1 MVEDVVSEGLPPQL
15 IEASQALFRA
25 AVSMESVV
33 PDGLP
38 APRVRC
44 PFYPPSVSAAQAC
57 SVFGPPLEL
66 GDVRS
71 ERADAAGAGG
81 PSTLP
86 IGSSQ
91 GPTVEVVDRIGH
103 EVDTVGTSRV
113 EAAVSL
119 LQEALVRIGDPL
131 AADQVEAAIQRLEQT
146 VGRIDALTGTQADVT
161 G

>member
-1 MVEDVVSEGLPPQL
+1 VEEDVVNEGLSPQL

-25 AVSMESVV
+25 AVSMESVE

-44 PFYPPSVSAAQAC
+44 PFYPPSVSAARSC
-57 SVFGPPLEL
+57 SIFGPPLQL
-66 GDVRS
+66 GRVQP
-71 ERADAAGAGG
+71 EEGDAVGAGG
-81 PSTLP
+81 SSTRP
-86 IGSSQ
+86 VGASQ
-91 GPTVEVVDRIGH
+91 GPAVEVADRIGH
-103 EVDTVGTSRV
+103 DVDTVVTSGV

-131 AADQVEAAIQRLEQT
+131 AADQVEAAIRRLEQT
-146 VGRIDALTGTQADVT
+146 VGGIDALTGNLGHVT